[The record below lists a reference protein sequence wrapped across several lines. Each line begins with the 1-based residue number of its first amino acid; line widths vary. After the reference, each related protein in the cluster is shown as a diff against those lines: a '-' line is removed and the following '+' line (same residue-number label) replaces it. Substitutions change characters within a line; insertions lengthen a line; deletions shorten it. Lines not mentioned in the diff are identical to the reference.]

1 MYNNFMENEIYYY
14 NNEKCTLLKIL
25 EGNTCI
31 VVDSIGQIKLLTL
44 DMLTPKELVER
55 KEK

>member
-1 MYNNFMENEIYYY
+1 MEKIYYY

-31 VVDSIGQIKLLTL
+31 VVDSIGQTKLLTL
-44 DMLTPKELVER
+44 DMLKESPKELVER

>member
-1 MYNNFMENEIYYY
+1 MYNTIMEKIYYY

-31 VVDSIGQIKLLTL
+31 VVDSIGQTKLLTL

-55 KEK
+55 KER